1 MVVLEAAAIT
11 AGGIAAYKGGKAA
24 VTETSKMIKTKIKL
38 SNQEKERQE
47 QFESRK
53 KERKERFSKVNEYRN
68 SMKDVNVKGEGVAL
82 PNFSWGKSTD
92 GSISASSISSRIG
105 SKLPS
110 SATRSHHDHSNS
122 GTCWEKQSSSSK
134 SWFS

>member
-68 SMKDVNVKGEGVAL
+68 SMKDVNVKG
-82 PNFSWGKSTD
+82 
-92 GSISASSISSRIG
+92 
-105 SKLPS
+105 
-110 SATRSHHDHSNS
+110 
-122 GTCWEKQSSSSK
+122 
-134 SWFS
+134 